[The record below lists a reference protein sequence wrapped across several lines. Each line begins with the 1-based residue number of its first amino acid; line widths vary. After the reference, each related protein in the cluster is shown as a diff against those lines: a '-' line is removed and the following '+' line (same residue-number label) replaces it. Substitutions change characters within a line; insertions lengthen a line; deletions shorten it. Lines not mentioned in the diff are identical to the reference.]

1 MRYYE
6 YTSISLNTKSLSAL
20 MNTDIQNLIQELFDQ
35 IESVEKE
42 LHDVRKENVKL
53 NSQLNTMENQLRELE
68 DPMDCVIT
76 YVPDDKRVT
85 FVKLLRELN
94 SDMGLKEAKELMEEL
109 TDSPVGSSLPN
120 KPFNYPCTMT
130 KQQRN
135 FCDEHGIEW
144 HEEDDL
150 F

>member
-6 YTSISLNTKSLSAL
+6 YNRVGLNTESLSAL

-68 DPMDCVIT
+68 EPMDCVIT
-76 YVPDDKRVT
+76 YAPNDKRLA
-85 FVKLLRELN
+85 FAKLLKELN
-94 SDMGLKEAKELMEEL
+94 SHMYLKEAKELMEEL
-109 TDSPVGSSLPN
+109 TDSPVGSNQPN
-120 KPFNYPCTMT
+120 KEFSYPCTMT
-130 KQQRN
+130 KQQRD
-135 FCDEHGIEW
+135 FCDEHGIKWE
-144 HEEDDL
+144 EEDIP